1 LASKVKR
8 SFLHFEGS
16 IRAVPCIGAAGSS
29 VKTVAKVI
37 IVPVR
42 MAKLVLQGK
51 NRAAD
56 VVKPDQFT
64 SPLHIGLAFAEKTGT
79 DELSESALDRNP
91 PLRERGTR
99 APAPKLAIAWRLAKR
114 SLAGC

>member
-1 LASKVKR
+1 L
-8 SFLHFEGS
+8 FLHFEGS

-56 VVKPDQFT
+56 VVKLINLLRRCISVWHLLRKQARM
-64 SPLHIGLAFAEKTGT
+64 S
-79 DELSESALDRNP
+79 SANRLLCLFP
-91 PLRERGTR
+91 R
-99 APAPKLAIAWRLAKR
+99 ADFDPAPIR
-114 SLAGC
+114 